1 MDIIKLARDL
11 GAELQKDDTYTAHA
25 VAKAAADND
34 EKLQEMI
41 GSFNLKKI
49 ALGQEIQ
56 SSTKDEAKVAALN
69 TEVKELYAAIMQYPA
84 MLAYNTTKG
93 EMDKMLNFIQQI
105 IVYAA
110 NGEDPYAVEEDAG
123 CSGSCSSC
131 SGCH

>member
-25 VAKAAADND
+25 VAKAAADSD

-41 GSFNLKKI
+41 GDFNLKKI

-56 SSTKDEAKVAALN
+56 KADKDEAKVTALN
-69 TEVKELYAAIMQYPA
+69 SEVKELYSVIMQNPC

-110 NGEDPYAVEEDAG
+110 NGEDPYTVEEDTG

>member
-1 MDIIKLARDL
+1 MDIIKMARDL

-25 VAKAAADND
+25 VAKAAADSD
-34 EKLQEMI
+34 EKLQEQI
-41 GSFNLKKI
+41 GNFNLKKI

-56 SSTKDEAKVAALN
+56 KGEKDEAKVAELN
-69 TEVKELYAAIMQYPA
+69 AEVKELYGTIMQNPS
-84 MLAYNTTKG
+84 MIAYNTTKG

-110 NGEDPYAVEEDAG
+110 NGEDPYAVEEETG

-131 SGCH
+131 GGCH

>member
-11 GAELQKDDTYTAHA
+11 GAELQNDDSYTAHA

-56 SSTKDEAKVAALN
+56 KSAKDEAKVAELN
-69 TEVKELYAAIMQYPA
+69 SEVKELYATIMQYPA

-93 EMDKMLNFIQQI
+93 EMDKMLSFIQQI
-105 IVYAA
+105 IVCAA
-110 NGEDPYAVEEDAG
+110 NGEDPYTVEEDAG

>member
-11 GAELQKDDTYTAHA
+11 GAEIQKDDTYTAHS
-25 VAKAAADND
+25 VAKKAADND

-41 GSFNLKKI
+41 GDFNLKKI

-56 SSTKDEAKVAALN
+56 KTDKDNSKVAELN
-69 TEVKELYAAIMQYPA
+69 NEVKDLYATIMQTPS
-84 MLAYNTTKG
+84 MLAYNTTKE
-93 EMDKMLNFIQQI
+93 EMDKLLNFIQQI

-110 NGEDPYAVEEDAG
+110 NGEDPYTVEEDNG

>member
-25 VAKAAADND
+25 VAKAAADSD

-41 GSFNLKKI
+41 GNFNLKKI

-56 SSTKDEAKVAALN
+56 KADKDEAKVTALN
-69 TEVKELYAAIMQYPA
+69 SEVKELYSVIMQNPC

-110 NGEDPYAVEEDAG
+110 NGEDPYTVEEDTG